1 MQDIAQVKDIMSDK
15 VVSANVDM
23 PILEVAHLITEHH
36 FNGVP
41 VVDKD
46 NKLIGL
52 VTEYNLINEKSL
64 LHLPTLQSVLKS
76 LPVFSKDKGEFQE
89 KIEEVE
95 ALKTKDVM
103 DTTPL
108 TLFFDDSF
116 EDAIKLFNE
125 HHRVNPVP
133 VIDHDNKL
141 VGVVSRYDLVKLL
154 KIYGHN

>member
-1 MQDIAQVKDIMSDK
+1 MQNIAQVKDIMSDK
-15 VVSANVDM
+15 PVSATVDM

-46 NKLIGL
+46 NKLVGL

-76 LPVFSKDKGEFQE
+76 LPVFGKDKGEFKE
-89 KIEEVE
+89 KIEEVVN
-95 ALKTKDVM
+95 LKTSDVM
-103 DTTPL
+103 DNTPL
-108 TLFFDDSF
+108 TLYFDDAF
-116 EDAIKLFNE
+116 ETAVNLFNE

-141 VGVVSRYDLVKLL
+141 VGVVSRYDLIKLL
-154 KIYGHN
+154 KIYGHS